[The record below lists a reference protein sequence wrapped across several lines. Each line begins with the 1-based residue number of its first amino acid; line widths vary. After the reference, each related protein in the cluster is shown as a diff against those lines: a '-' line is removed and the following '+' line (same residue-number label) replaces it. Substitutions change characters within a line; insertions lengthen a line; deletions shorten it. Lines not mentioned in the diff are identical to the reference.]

1 MTLEEIGALGGLIF
15 LFLFFLGVIFLILYF
30 TRKKIVYQGAHD
42 HIALYFDENIDSII
56 DEYDITFKNSL
67 KKWKQNAYQRLDAIT
82 KATGEIK
89 KKREKIDLRLASL
102 EEEIAKIR

>member
-15 LFLFFLGVIFLILYF
+15 LLLFFLGIIFLILYF
-30 TRKKIVYQGAHD
+30 SRKNIVYQGAHD

-67 KKWKQNAYQRLDAIT
+67 KKWKQNAYQRLDVIT
-82 KATGEIK
+82 KTTGEIQ
-89 KKREKIDLRLASL
+89 KKRENIDQRLSSL
-102 EEEIAKIR
+102 EEEIANLR